1 MLRFLPILF
10 VLLLL
15 CPSSLLA
22 ASKTSGTQ
30 AAKAAYKVRQGDT
43 LSGIAQKSRLTVAEL
58 KRLNNLSSDK
68 LKLGQV
74 LVVSKSS
81 GSAKAAKGTA
91 STSKAS
97 VANSSA
103 TYKVK
108 QGDTLSGI
116 AQKAKISVAELKRLN
131 HLSSNNLKL
140 GQVLVVSK
148 SSGSAKAAK
157 GTASAGKAS
166 VANSS
171 ATYKVKQGDTL
182 SAIAQKAKISV
193 AELKRLNKLSSN
205 NLKLG
210 QVLVVS
216 NSSGSAKA
224 AKGTAS
230 TGKASVANS
239 SATYKVK
246 QGDTLSEIAQ
256 KAKISVAELK
266 RLNHLSSNNLKLG
279 QVLAVSKKVSGSTE
293 ETVAVK
299 MQTLTHKVKK
309 GDTLYEIA
317 KKKKISVAEL
327 KRLNKLSG
335 NNLKLGQVLVVG
347 TKPVAVE
354 KPVLAKTPST
364 GKSAIVRELT
374 RDILVDA
381 NASIFEKTALSFL
394 NTPYRFGGNG
404 KNGIDCSAFVQKV
417 FGEFNLK
424 LPRTAREQYTLGTRV
439 PKGDLQLGDL
449 IFFQTYAKFPSH
461 VGIYLG
467 DNKMIHASS
476 RNRGVVVSSI
486 NSNYFRKRYIGAK
499 RLGLSLDEDGTDF
512 DELVRQLR
520 MDVADD
526 IEDGTEEGALLGAGN
541 G

>member
-15 CPSSLLA
+15 CPSPLLA

-30 AAKAAYKVRQGDT
+30 ATYKVRQGDT

-58 KRLNNLSSDK
+58 KRLNNLAGDKLKLGQVLKVTKPSEPAKNTKQTASSGKAAVANSSSTYKVKQGDTLSGIAQK
-68 LKLGQV
+68 AKLSVAELKRLNNLSGSHLKLGQV
-74 LVVSKSS
+74 LVVSKTS
-81 GSAKAAKGTA
+81 GSTKAAKGTA
-91 STSKAS
+91 TQTTIA
-97 VANSSA
+97 SA
-103 TYKVK
+103 THKVK

-131 HLSSNNLKL
+131 KLSGSHLKL

-148 SSGSAKAAK
+148 KTSVPTEK
-157 GTASAGKAS
+157 TAS
-166 VANSS
+166 
-171 ATYKVKQGDTL
+171 
-182 SAIAQKAKISV
+182 
-193 AELKRLNKLSSN
+193 
-205 NLKLG
+205 
-210 QVLVVS
+210 
-216 NSSGSAKA
+216 
-224 AKGTAS
+224 
-230 TGKASVANS
+230 
-239 SATYKVK
+239 
-246 QGDTLSEIAQ
+246 
-256 KAKISVAELK
+256 
-266 RLNHLSSNNLKLG
+266 
-279 QVLAVSKKVSGSTE
+279 
-293 ETVAVK
+293 VK

-317 KKKKISVAEL
+317 KKTKTTVAEL

-347 TKPVAVE
+347 AKPVALEQTFVAE
-354 KPVLAKTPST
+354 TSST
-364 GKSAIVRELT
+364 QKNAIVRELT
-374 RDILVDA
+374 RDVHA
-381 NASIFEKTALSFL
+381 EVNASIFEKTALSFL

-404 KNGIDCSAFVQKV
+404 KTGIDCSAFVQKV
-417 FGEFNLK
+417 FREFDLK

-467 DNKMIHASS
+467 DDKMIHASS

-486 NSNYFRKRYIGAK
+486 NSNYFRKRFIGAK
-499 RLGLSLDEDGTDF
+499 RLGLSLSPEDLNLEEFSG
-512 DELVRQLR
+512 R
-520 MDVADD
+520 MQATVADEV
-526 IEDGTEEGALLGAGN
+526 EDGTEEGALVGAGN

>member
-30 AAKAAYKVRQGDT
+30 AAYKVRQGDT

-74 LVVSKSS
+74 LKVVKTS
-81 GSAKAAKGTA
+81 GATKKTKQTA
-91 STSKAS
+91 STGKAS

-140 GQVLVVSK
+140 GQVLAVSK
-148 SSGSAKAAK
+148 A
-157 GTASAGKAS
+157 
-166 VANSS
+166 
-171 ATYKVKQGDTL
+171 
-182 SAIAQKAKISV
+182 
-193 AELKRLNKLSSN
+193 
-205 NLKLG
+205 
-210 QVLVVS
+210 
-216 NSSGSAKA
+216 SGSAKA

-230 TGKASVANS
+230 TSKASVANS

-327 KRLNKLSG
+327 KRLNKLSS

-347 TKPVAVE
+347 AKPVAVE
-354 KPVLAKTPST
+354 KPVVAKASSPD
-364 GKSAIVRELT
+364 KSAIVRELT
-374 RDILVDA
+374 RDIPVDA

-404 KNGIDCSAFVQKV
+404 KKGIDCSAFVQKV

-486 NSNYFRKRYIGAK
+486 NSKYFRKRYIGAK
-499 RLGLSLDEDGTDF
+499 RLGLSLSEEGIDF
-512 DELVRQLR
+512 DELTRQMQ

-526 IEDGTEEGALLGAGN
+526 IEDGTEEGALIGAGN

>member
-1 MLRFLPILF
+1 MMLRFLPILL

-30 AAKAAYKVRQGDT
+30 ATQSTYKVRSGDT
-43 LSGIAQKSRLTVAEL
+43 VSGIAQKSRLTVAEL

-74 LVVSKSS
+74 LKVAKSS
-81 GSAKAAKGTA
+81 GLANKTQQTASSGKAA
-91 STSKAS
+91 
-97 VANSSA
+97 VANSSS

-116 AQKAKISVAELKRLN
+116 AQKTKLSVAELKRLN
-131 HLSSNNLKL
+131 NLSNNNLKL
-140 GQVLVVSK
+140 GQVLVVSR
-148 SSGSAKAAK
+148 SSGSTKAAE
-157 GTASAGKAS
+157 GTASSGKTQATT
-166 VANSS
+166 AS
-171 ATYKVKQGDTL
+171 ATHKVKKGDTL
-182 SAIAQKAKISV
+182 SEIAHKAKISV

-205 NLKLG
+205 NLRLG

-216 NSSGSAKA
+216 NKA
-224 AKGTAS
+224 AAS
-230 TGKASVANS
+230 KEKA
-239 SATYKVK
+239 AT
-246 QGDTLSEIAQ
+246 
-256 KAKISVAELK
+256 
-266 RLNHLSSNNLKLG
+266 
-279 QVLAVSKKVSGSTE
+279 
-293 ETVAVK
+293 VK

-317 KKKKISVAEL
+317 KKTKTSVAEL
-327 KRLNKLSG
+327 KRLNNLPG

-347 TKPVAVE
+347 AKPVTVE
-354 KPVLAKTPST
+354 KAVVANAPSSQE
-364 GKSAIVRELT
+364 GAIVRELT
-374 RDILVDA
+374 RDIPVDA

-404 KNGIDCSAFVQKV
+404 PSGIDCSAFVQKV
-417 FGEFNLK
+417 FREFDLK

-467 DNKMIHASS
+467 DDKMIHASS
-476 RNRGVVVSSI
+476 RNKGVVVSSI
-486 NSNYFRKRYIGAK
+486 NSNYFRKRFIGAK
-499 RLGLSLDEDGTDF
+499 RLGLALSPEGLDLDEFSGRMQATAA
-512 DELVRQLR
+512 DEV
-520 MDVADD
+520 
-526 IEDGTEEGALLGAGN
+526 EDGTEEGAQIGAGN